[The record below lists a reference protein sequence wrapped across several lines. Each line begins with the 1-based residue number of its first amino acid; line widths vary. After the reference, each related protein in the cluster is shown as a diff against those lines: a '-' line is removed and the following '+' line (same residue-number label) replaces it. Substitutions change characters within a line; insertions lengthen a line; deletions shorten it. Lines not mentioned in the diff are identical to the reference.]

1 LAYLA
6 RLTRLRSRW
15 NCTRLPIHPLL
26 GGSFMAKFI
35 ANTPINTNNATIAVD
50 VTAADALP
58 LGANR
63 FQLVVVDDPGNESAP
78 TILDVIVRDA
88 AKPTAVLD
96 IVDSAGRRIDP
107 AVSLGQS
114 FTLSGAR
121 SADLPP
127 GKIVQY
133 RFTLLPRL

>member
-1 LAYLA
+1 
-6 RLTRLRSRW
+6 
-15 NCTRLPIHPLL
+15 
-26 GGSFMAKFI
+26 MAKFI
-35 ANTPINTNNATIAVD
+35 ANSPINTKDPTIPVD

-63 FQLVVVDDPGNESAP
+63 FQLVVVDDSGNESAP
-78 TILDVIVRDA
+78 TILDVIVRDT

-96 IVDSAGRRIDP
+96 VVDSAGRRIDP
-107 AVSLGQS
+107 AVSFGQS

-133 RFTLLPRL
+133 RFTLFPPP